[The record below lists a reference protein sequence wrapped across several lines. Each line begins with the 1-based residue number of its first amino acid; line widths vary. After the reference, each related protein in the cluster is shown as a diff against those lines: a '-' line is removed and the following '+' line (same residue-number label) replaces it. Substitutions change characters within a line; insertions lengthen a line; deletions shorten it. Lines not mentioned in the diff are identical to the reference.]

1 MNVDKVINFL
11 NHFES
16 SLTMSHD
23 NAPLKAIEIAPLKIK
38 GDSYMS
44 GIKRNKGVIFF
55 HIRHIEDNNIV
66 KSETWLNINFLN
78 DEYDAVFDR
87 FVSILQ
93 TINQLWLITIEFK
106 TKQSDKALKKETYIF
121 QEVKTAYVIFAK
133 MRKECPIFNVF
144 YSALKPKNKN
154 DDNTSKTSSSSNSI
168 KIIVKDEDFIDMP
181 LVQIMTSES
190 L

>member
-1 MNVDKVINFL
+1 
-11 NHFES
+11 
-16 SLTMSHD
+16 
-23 NAPLKAIEIAPLKIK
+23 
-38 GDSYMS
+38 MS

-55 HIRHIEDNNIV
+55 HIRHIGDNNIV

-93 TINQLWLITIEFK
+93 TINQLWLITTEFK